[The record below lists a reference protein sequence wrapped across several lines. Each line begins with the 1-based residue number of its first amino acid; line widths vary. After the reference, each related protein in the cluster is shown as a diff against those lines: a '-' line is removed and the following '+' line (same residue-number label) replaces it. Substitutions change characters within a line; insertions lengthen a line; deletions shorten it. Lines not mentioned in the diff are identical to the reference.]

1 MIMEFNTWLIYISVI
16 GLLIASPGPSS
27 LLCMSDGLKFGTK
40 NTIPTIL
47 GGASSALVL
56 MSISAVGLG
65 AILAASETLFF
76 VIKLV
81 GALYLMF
88 LGWKSW
94 SDGDLKIESPISGDN
109 ECKAVHYLWYR
120 LYRKGF
126 MVGISNPKDLLFF
139 IALFP
144 SFMRADLPQLEQY
157 VVLACT
163 WFVVE
168 CVCMLMY
175 AGLGSKISPLLSTAK
190 SMTIINRTVGS
201 VFVCLGSALAVSASM
216 NK

>member
-1 MIMEFNTWLIYISVI
+1 MEFNTWLIYLGVI

-27 LLCMSDGLKFGTK
+27 LLCVSDGLKFGTK
-40 NTIPTIL
+40 KTIPTIL
-47 GGASSALVL
+47 GGASSALIS

-76 VIKLV
+76 FIKLV
-81 GALYLMF
+81 GALYLIF
-88 LGWKSW
+88 LGWKAW
-94 SDGDLKIESPISGDN
+94 HDGDLKIESHMSSDR
-109 ECKAVHYLWYR
+109 ERKAIRYLWYN

-144 SFMRADLPQLEQY
+144 SFIRPDLPQFEQY

-168 CVCMLMY
+168 CVCMFMY
-175 AGLGSKISPLLSTAK
+175 AGLGSKISPFLLKAK
-190 SMTIINRTVGS
+190 NMMIVNRIVGS
-201 VFVCLGSALAVSASM
+201 VFIFFGGGLAVSASM
-216 NK
+216 NT

>member
-1 MIMEFNTWLIYISVI
+1 MEFNTWLIYISVI
-16 GLLIASPGPSS
+16 GFLIASPGPSS
-27 LLCMSDGLKFGTK
+27 LLCASDGLTFGAKKTV
-40 NTIPTIL
+40 PTIL

-56 MSISAVGLG
+56 MSISAMGLG
-65 AILAASETLFF
+65 AVLATSGALFF
-76 VIKLV
+76 AIKII
-81 GALYLMF
+81 GALYLVF
-88 LGWKSW
+88 LGWQAW
-94 SDGDLKIESPISGDN
+94 RDGGLKVESNTLNNHERNPI
-109 ECKAVHYLWYR
+109 HYSRLS

-144 SFMRADLPQLEQY
+144 NFMRPDLPQLEQY

-168 CVCMLMY
+168 CVCMFMY
-175 AGLGSKISPLLSTAK
+175 AGLGSRIEPLLSTTK
-190 SMTIINRTVGS
+190 NTMIVNRVVGS
-201 VFVCLGSALAVSASM
+201 VFVFLGGVLAFSAGI

>member
-1 MIMEFNTWLIYISVI
+1 MEFNTWLVYISVI

-27 LLCMSDGLKFGTK
+27 LLCVSDGLKFGTK
-40 NTIPTIL
+40 KTIPTIL

-56 MSISAVGLG
+56 MSISAIGLG
-65 AILAASETLFF
+65 AVLAASEMLFF
-76 VIKLV
+76 FIKIL
-81 GALYLMF
+81 GAFYLIF
-88 LGWKSW
+88 LGWQSW
-94 SDGDLKIESPISGDN
+94 CEGGLKIESNTSSSY
-109 ECKAVHYLWYR
+109 EHKAIHYSWYN

-157 VVLACT
+157 IVLACT
-163 WFVVE
+163 WFFVE
-168 CVCMLMY
+168 CMCMFIY
-175 AGLGSKISPLLSTAK
+175 AGLGSKISPLLST
-190 SMTIINRTVGS
+190 TRNLTVVNRTVGG
-201 VFVCLGSALAVSASM
+201 VFVFLGGVLAVSTSM